1 MSDFGNKEVFSKNIK
16 KFMEINN
23 VDRYKLA
30 EALDIKYTTLSDWI
44 NGKIYPKI
52 DKIELIAN
60 YFNVS
65 KSALIEEWACLG
77 DDSVDGTVKLMDN
90 KLVKLVPILGK
101 VPAGMPIEAIEN
113 EYTVDYETIPVE
125 WTKGNKK
132 YFALRI
138 QGNSMEPV
146 YKDGSIVIFLQTSS
160 FESGQDCCVRINGED
175 ATFKR
180 VTKKENGILL
190 TPLNVDNDT
199 GFLPILYT
207 YEDME
212 KTPIEIVGVAKRFIQ
227 DI

>member
-101 VPAGMPIEAIEN
+101 VPAGMPIEAI
-113 EYTVDYETIPVE
+113 
-125 WTKGNKK
+125 K
-132 YFALRI
+132 
-138 QGNSMEPV
+138 S
-146 YKDGSIVIFLQTSS
+146 
-160 FESGQDCCVRINGED
+160 
-175 ATFKR
+175 
-180 VTKKENGILL
+180 ILL
-190 TPLNVDNDT
+190 
-199 GFLPILYT
+199 
-207 YEDME
+207 
-212 KTPIEIVGVAKRFIQ
+212 
-227 DI
+227 